1 MTTDAVSLDG
11 FALQKVPKA
20 QLKRMAEAGE
30 DALTCHRVLSKT
42 NDNIVGELLRD
53 QGTFIEWNHYP
64 PGDAYDRETHAQYYY
79 HAHPPEARP
88 LKEHGHFHTF
98 LRPKGMP
105 ATIAPAPVP
114 HFKAP
119 EGANDALSHL
129 IAISMDP
136 MGFPLR
142 LFTTN
147 RWVTG
152 EVWYSANDVIK
163 MLDLFAIDQARPSWP
178 TNRWVTA
185 MLRLF
190 RPQIEQ
196 LIHQRDAAV
205 AEWQA
210 SHPGVDVYEDR
221 KLEITSILEISIDD
235 QIKAVSKRL
244 KAKR

>member
-1 MTTDAVSLDG
+1 MTTGAVSFDG

-20 QLKRMAEAGE
+20 RLKRMAEAGE
-30 DALTCHRVLSKT
+30 DVLTCHRVLSKT
-42 NDNIVGELLRD
+42 SDNVVGELLRD

-64 PGDAYDRETHAQYYY
+64 PGDVYDRETHAQYYY
-79 HAHPPEARP
+79 HAHPQEARP

-105 ATIAPAPVP
+105 TNISPAPVP
-114 HFKAP
+114 DFKLP
-119 EGANDALSHL
+119 EGDNDALSHL

-136 MGFPLR
+136 LGFPLR

-152 EVWYSANDVIK
+152 EIWYSAGDVIA
-163 MLDLFAIDQARPSWP
+163 MLDYFVIDQARPSWP

-185 MLRLF
+185 MLRFF

-196 LIHQRDAAV
+196 LIQERDVAV
-205 AEWQA
+205 ADWQA

-221 KLEITSILEISIDD
+221 KLEITSILDISVDD
-235 QIKAVSKRL
+235 QIKAVNKRL
-244 KAKR
+244 AAKR